1 MQIHQN
7 DIEITRRIM
16 AGDEHAFDEF
26 YETYYDRLFRFCLR
40 RVGHIDPVYDL
51 VQQTMEKALKY
62 LKSYRGEASLYTW
75 LCQICRNEIATW
87 FKRPENNLSEH
98 VSIDDNPEIMGI
110 LESEG
115 ELATVREETR
125 YEFAQIVHLAIDA
138 LPAHYADILE
148 RKYLHGATVEDIS
161 RDLGMSA
168 RAAESLLARARRA
181 FRALLDDLM
190 SEQGINSSMTS

>member
-16 AGDEHAFDEF
+16 AGDDRAFDEF

-115 ELATVREETR
+115 EATVREETR

-138 LPAHYADILE
+138 LPVHYADILE
-148 RKYLHGATVEDIS
+148 RKYLQGATVEDIS
-161 RDLGMSA
+161 HDLGMSA
-168 RAAESLLARARRA
+168 RAVESLLARARRA

-190 SEQGINSSMTS
+190 SEQGISSSMTS